1 MQISRILNFKFAGIS
16 LQREGVFLQEVKKPI
31 VPKFRNQEFSVP
43 KRAGIYRYKDSY
55 EAINISVK
63 ILLKSDTREKRKQ
76 LLRELLS
83 PWLNI
88 KDKLIFE
95 DEPNLYYEAEIVEE
109 IGYTEGN
116 PFDSVDITFS
126 ASPFK
131 YELWGDGRD
140 LLIKNT
146 YGMLIKNAD
155 GILINAAKWF
165 IETNV
170 NKKIINKGNA
180 LANPTIEIEGV
191 AKNVS
196 ITIKNRAFTLS
207 NLNGIVFVDTEK
219 MIVYEIVNNQKK
231 SRLID
236 FLGEFPQI
244 YPGDNDVFISGEN
257 FKNLSIEIRFRN
269 TYII

>member
-16 LQREGVFLQEVKKPI
+16 LQREGFFLQEVKKPI
-31 VPKFRNQEFSVP
+31 VPKFRNEEFSVP
-43 KRAGIYRYKDSY
+43 KRHGTYRYKDSY

-63 ILLKSDTREKRKQ
+63 ILLKADTKEKRKQ

-126 ASPFK
+126 CSPFK

-146 YGMLIKNAD
+146 YG
-155 GILINAAKWF
+155 ILIENSNGVLINKAKWE
-165 IETNV
+165 ISSNI
-170 NKKIINKGNA
+170 NKKIFNRGNFS
-180 LANPTIEIEGV
+180 ANPIIQIEGV
-191 AKNVS
+191 AKSVS
-196 ITIKNRAFTLS
+196 ITVKDKAFTI
-207 NLNGIVFVDTEK
+207 NNINGIVFIDSEK
-219 MIVYEIVNNQKK
+219 MIVYEIINNQKK
-231 SRLID
+231 SRMTD
-236 FLGEFPQI
+236 FLGQFIQI
-244 YPGDNDVFISGEN
+244 PPGENDVLISGEN
-257 FKNLSIEIRFRN
+257 LNISLEIRFRN
-269 TYII
+269 TYIV